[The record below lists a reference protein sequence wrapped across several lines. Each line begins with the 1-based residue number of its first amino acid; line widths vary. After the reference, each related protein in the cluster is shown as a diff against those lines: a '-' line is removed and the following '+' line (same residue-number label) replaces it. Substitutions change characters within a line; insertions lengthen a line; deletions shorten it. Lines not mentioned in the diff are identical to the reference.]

1 VKDQPGIVAAI
12 ATILAKYGVSL
23 DAVLQ
28 KPGYPHDRLPF
39 VMTIAA
45 CSSSVLYRAL
55 DEIAR
60 LDFHVQ
66 APLCLPIFE

>member
-1 VKDQPGIVAAI
+1 
-12 ATILAKYGVSL
+12 
-23 DAVLQ
+23 
-28 KPGYPHDRLPF
+28 
-39 VMTIAA
+39 MTIEA
-45 CSSSVLYRAL
+45 CSSSVLHRAL